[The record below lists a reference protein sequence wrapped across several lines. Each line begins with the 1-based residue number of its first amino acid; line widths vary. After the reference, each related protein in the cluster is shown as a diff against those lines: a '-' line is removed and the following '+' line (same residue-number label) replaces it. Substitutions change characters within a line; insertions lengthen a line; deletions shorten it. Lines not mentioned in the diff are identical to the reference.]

1 MATKKTNRAT
11 RLDPVLNGSDQL
23 RQDMRYTMDA
33 AVGVAFLRT
42 CEPFDAVRAVEDMCV
57 ADNLPLRVWNII
69 RGWHVVDVR
78 NPDLPV
84 TAVHEDCADPMPALL
99 KVYDTVCPK
108 PGAARN
114 VNELQLFPA
123 PCVAVMMWPD
133 VYLKNLPPMRA
144 LLAEL
149 SKELATNLQR
159 LFLLVPPGFEVPSEL
174 AEMVPIIDYALPTQE
189 ELLAIYELVR
199 TSDIT
204 DGQRDRTRNFTQ
216 EDALA
221 ACSAG
226 AGMTRSEFQTALCFA
241 YVAQERKDR
250 RAFADFKRE
259 IMTRKVQLVKRSEV
273 LEVLPPVDMDE
284 VGGLENL
291 KEWIEKRAR
300 CYTQEARDAGVD
312 IPNGIALIG
321 PPGTGKSLGAKACGS
336 ALQIP
341 VIKFDVSRVFGSLVG
356 ESEARMSKALQMIDA
371 MAPCVCL
378 VDEVD
383 KVFNA
388 NGGNGDSG
396 TSTRVLGKILTH
408 MQESKA
414 PIFWVLTANR
424 VNNLPPEMLRKGRL
438 DEIFSVTTP
447 TEDEREAILRIHLSK
462 RGFAVDRIDL
472 TPVVEASNGYVGGE
486 LEAAV
491 VEAAVEAFYTDT
503 PMSAAHMVEA
513 ISQMKPLSVSF
524 RDDFAAMEAWAEN
537 HARPSSAVRK
547 KQAAAAGRLRTRNRP
562 RAVAGNAHADDDMAG

>member
-1 MATKKTNRAT
+1 MSSKKPKRAPKA
-11 RLDPVLNGSDQL
+11 DPVLNGSDQL

-33 AVGVAFLRT
+33 AVGVAFIRT
-42 CEPFDAVRAVEDMCV
+42 CEPFDALRAIEDLCLT
-57 ADNLPLRVWNII
+57 DSLPLRVWNII
-69 RGWHVVDVR
+69 RGWHVVNIKD
-78 NPDLPV
+78 PDLPV
-84 TAVHEDCADPMPALL
+84 TAVHEDCADPLPALMRL
-99 KVYDTVCPK
+99 YDTVNPK
-108 PGAARN
+108 PGVTQN
-114 VNELQLFPA
+114 PSELQLFPGSA
-123 PCVAVMMWPD
+123 VCVMVWPD
-133 VYLKNLPPMRA
+133 SYIKGLPPMRA

-149 SKELATNLQR
+149 ARELVTCTQR
-159 LFLLVPPGFEVPSEL
+159 LFLIVPPSFEMPNEL
-174 AEMVPIIDYALPTQE
+174 AEMVPLIDYALPTQD
-189 ELLAIYELVR
+189 ELFSIYQLVR
-199 TSDIT
+199 EGDIT
-204 DGQRDRTRNFTQ
+204 DAQRERTRHFN
-216 EDALA
+216 EDDAQA

-226 AGMTRSEFQTALCFA
+226 AGMTRLEFQTALCFA

-250 RAFADFKRE
+250 RSFADFKRE
-259 IMTRKVQLVKRSEV
+259 IMTRKVQVVKRSEV

-291 KEWIEKRAR
+291 KEWIEKRAG

-312 IPNGIALIG
+312 LPNGIALIG

-447 TEDEREAILRIHLSK
+447 TEEEREAIFAIHLSK
-462 RGFAVDRIDL
+462 RGFDVAKLDLSKAV
-472 TPVVEASNGYVGGE
+472 ENSNGYVGGE

-491 VEAAVEAFYTDT
+491 VEAAVEAFHAQASLNATHISD
-503 PMSAAHMVEA
+503 AL
-513 ISQMKPLSVSF
+513 SQMKPLSQSF
-524 RDDFAAMEAWAEN
+524 KDDFAAMEAWAEN
-537 HARPSSAVRK
+537 HARPSSSVRK
-547 KQAAAAGRLRTRNRP
+547 KQAAAGRLRPRNRT
-562 RAVAGNAHADDDMAG
+562 RAVAGATSDDDMAG